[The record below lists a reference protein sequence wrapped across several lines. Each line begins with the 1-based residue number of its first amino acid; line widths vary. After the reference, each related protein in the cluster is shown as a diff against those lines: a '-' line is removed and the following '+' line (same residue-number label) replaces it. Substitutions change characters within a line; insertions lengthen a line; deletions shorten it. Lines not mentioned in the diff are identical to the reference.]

1 MDNWIYWVLILII
14 VVVVAGVGWYF
25 WSHGL
30 KIKFGGGCCGTFG
43 GAEDADDWLGAH
55 DDISDIVDGG
65 DDAFGGVA
73 APRKAPAKGAP
84 VKKYGDAVV
93 FPVNSEEA
101 LALISSGKKTIEA
114 RPGRASYRSLTKGS
128 KVVYVHGDKGVEKVV
143 VAVREYPDFEALL
156 KAEPLDKVMPG
167 AKSAADALKTIE
179 GFYAKLAAKGV
190 DFGALQKKLKVL
202 AIEVK

>member
-1 MDNWIYWVLILII
+1 MNNLLFWVLL
-14 VVVVAGVGWYF
+14 VVVVVVIAGAAYWLY
-25 WSHGL
+25 SHAAS
-30 KIKFGGGCCGTFG
+30 IKFGAGCCGTFG
-43 GAEDADDWLGAH
+43 GAEDADDWMGAH
-55 DDISDIVDGG
+55 DELGG
-65 DDAFGGVA
+65 APK
-73 APRKAPAKGAP
+73 APRKGAP

-114 RPGRASYRSLTKGS
+114 RPGRTSYRSLTKGS
-128 KVVYVHGDKGVEKVV
+128 KVVYVHGDKGVEKTV

-156 KAEPLDKVMPG
+156 KAEPLEKVMPG

-179 GFYAKLAAKGV
+179 GFYAKLAAKGI
-190 DFGALQKKLKVL
+190 DFKELQKKFKVL